1 MSYEPARWD
10 TPASGCQPGA
20 TALLEAILA
29 GNPWASNL
37 GCFNDRAVR
46 GSSSPSLHREGRAID
61 VGVNPS
67 SPDDVAR
74 MDALIEQLTARGDGI
89 QQIIWNR
96 RSWRPGVGWRPY
108 SGASAHTDHAHI
120 ELTWA
125 AARGQAGSGNLGGPD
140 LPNIFAPWDWIS
152 WGAEKGVEAKNA
164 VTGGIKGLVITGV
177 VIAGGVALVVLG
189 FIRSQGGNQ

>member
-1 MSYEPARWD
+1 MTSYEPARWD
-10 TPASGCQPGA
+10 TPATGCQPGA
-20 TALLEAILA
+20 KALLDAILA

-46 GSSSPSLHREGRAID
+46 GSSAPSLHREGRAVD

-67 SPDDVAR
+67 SPADVAR
-74 MDALIEQLTARGDGI
+74 MDALVEQLTARGDGI

-108 SGASAHTDHAHI
+108 SGASPHTDHAHI

-125 AARGQAGSGNLGGPD
+125 AARGGSDLGFS
-140 LPNIFAPWDWIS
+140 LNPWDWIP
-152 WGAEKGVEAKNA
+152 WGVEKGHEAKNA
-164 VTGGIKGLVITGV
+164 VDDLGAGIKGLVITGV
-177 VIAGGVALVVLG
+177 LVAGGVALVVLG
-189 FIRSQGGNQ
+189 MFRQGGNP